1 MNNEQ
6 QEIGAL
12 AGPLIFTLP
21 ASSFVVI
28 LSLDWLEWGRPG
40 SRAVE
45 HIPTANRSV
54 LRRLCL
60 LFLIPIVALA
70 LSV

>member
-1 MNNEQ
+1 MYNEQ

-12 AGPLIFTLP
+12 AGTLIFTLP

-28 LSLDWLEWGRPG
+28 LSLDWIEWGRPG

-45 HIPTANRSV
+45 HVPTADRSA
-54 LRRLCL
+54 LRRLM
-60 LFLIPIVALA
+60 P
-70 LSV
+70 SVSNSNCRVGA